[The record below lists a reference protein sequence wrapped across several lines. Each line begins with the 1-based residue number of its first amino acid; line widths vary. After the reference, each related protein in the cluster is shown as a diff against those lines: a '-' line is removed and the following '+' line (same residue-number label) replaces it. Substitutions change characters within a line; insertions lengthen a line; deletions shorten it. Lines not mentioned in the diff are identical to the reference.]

1 MDWEFIILFLISV
14 VTWFIVGFSVGQDVT
29 RVQIARE
36 EAKKAQERLNMQLER
51 EKETSEHYKYMYG
64 K

>member
-1 MDWEFIILFLISV
+1 MDWLFLILIILLA
-14 VTWFIVGFSVGQDVT
+14 VTFFLVGFSVGQDVT

-36 EAKKAQERLNMQLER
+36 EAEKAQERLNMQLER